1 MNESTANRIK
11 VNIYAFL
18 TILLWGS
25 GFPFTRVIGDE
36 ISPYS
41 LSFIRCALAAVILL
55 VIGLNKRLQNIPL
68 SEADEFKNSILSY
81 FRENHYSICDKIE
94 TLKELSEED
103 KNFIIETADNYISGE
118 WKK

>member
-1 MNESTANRIK
+1 MNESTSNRIK

-55 VIGLNKRLQNIPL
+55 VIGKACHIRKP
-68 SEADEFKNSILSY
+68 FCRKNPVCSGSSSREY
-81 FRENHYSICDKIE
+81 WDFR
-94 TLKELSEED
+94 
-103 KNFIIETADNYISGE
+103 YISYSSI
-118 WKK
+118 WDLPL